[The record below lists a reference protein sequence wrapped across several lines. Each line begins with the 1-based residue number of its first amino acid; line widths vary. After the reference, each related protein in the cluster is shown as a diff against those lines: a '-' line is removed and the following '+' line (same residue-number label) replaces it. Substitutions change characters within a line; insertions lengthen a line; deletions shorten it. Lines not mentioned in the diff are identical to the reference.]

1 MTVRRPW
8 YFGPVVGAVTG
19 LFILGVGSRIAMR
32 QIALLSGAPG
42 GFTVEGTITV
52 LFMGVVSGV
61 AGAVIRGLTTIGGR
75 LSGLAGFAIFAIAC
89 VLIALRGLNP
99 LDANRIYLFMP
110 LIALYVLAVE
120 VAWRRLPWMRRSNAP
135 VSSTEPHLSGA

>member
-1 MTVRRPW
+1 MLVRRPW
-8 YFGPVVGAVTG
+8 YFGPVVGAVAG
-19 LFILGVGSRIAMR
+19 LVILGVGSRIAMR
-32 QIALLSGAPG
+32 QIALQSGAPG

-61 AGAVIRGLTTIGGR
+61 AGGVIRGLTTVGGR
-75 LSGLAGFAIFAIAC
+75 LSGLTAFAVFGIAC

-120 VAWRRLPWMRRSNAP
+120 AAWRRLPWMRRLDTP
-135 VSSTEPHLSGA
+135 VSSNEPNLSGA